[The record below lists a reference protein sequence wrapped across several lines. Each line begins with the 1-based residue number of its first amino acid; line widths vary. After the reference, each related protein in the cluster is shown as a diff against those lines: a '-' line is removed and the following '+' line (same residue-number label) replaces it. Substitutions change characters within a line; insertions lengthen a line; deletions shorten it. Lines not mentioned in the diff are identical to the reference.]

1 MVEISFTEGKELKE
15 KNSARKNLATLKKT
29 ASALVEKN
37 GGFRINGAIASDR
50 TKKLTHEVLMNC
62 CQRLWLLGFQIRDIH
77 DLKLRHVESLI
88 EYWRANNRAIK
99 TIQNN
104 VSRLRRVAEWIGK
117 PDMIPHGILEQMYP
131 DADVG
136 ELRVK
141 TVAESSKSWTE
152 NGVNV
157 MEKILEADKI
167 DPRFGAMLRLGLA
180 FGLRRKEQLRSKPN
194 AMDGGSVLLINSN
207 MAKSGKDRMIPIE
220 HPFQRLCLEH
230 AKRLVKGGEY
240 LGWPGRTYDQNIAH
254 YKYLM
259 RKIGISGRDSG
270 CVGHGLR
277 AEYAENIS
285 LMNGLVPPVLGG
297 KHSQMDKEARLAI
310 QAIVSQNMG
319 HHRPEVTGAYYGSF
333 RPKN

>member
-1 MVEISFTEGKELKE
+1 MREQDVG
-15 KNSARKNLATLKKT
+15 RRHLAILKKS
-29 ASALVEKN
+29 ASALVEKH

-50 TKKLTHEVLMNC
+50 TKKLTHEVLMSC
-62 CQRLWLLGFQIRDIH
+62 CERLWTLGFQIRDIH
-77 DLKLRHVESLI
+77 DLKLRHVEGLI
-88 EYWRANNRAIK
+88 KDWRANNYAIK
-99 TIQNN
+99 TIQNH

-117 PDMIPHGILEQMYP
+117 PGMIPHGLLDQMFP
-131 DADVG
+131 DADAG

-141 TVAESSKSWTE
+141 TVAENSKSWTE

-157 MEKILEADKI
+157 LEKILQADKI
-167 DPRFGAMLRLGLA
+167 DARFGAMLRLGLA
-180 FGLRRKEQLRSKPN
+180 FGLRRKEQLRSKPY

-220 HPFQRLCLEH
+220 HPFQRVCLEH
-230 AKRLVKGGEY
+230 AKRIVKGGEH
-240 LGWPGRTYDQNIAH
+240 LGWPGRTYDQNVDH
-254 YKYLM
+254 YNYLM
-259 RKIGISGRDSG
+259 RKIGISARESG

-297 KHSQMDKEARLAI
+297 RPNQMEKEARLAI
-310 QAIVSQNMG
+310 QSIVSQNMG

-333 RPKN
+333 RPKKQA